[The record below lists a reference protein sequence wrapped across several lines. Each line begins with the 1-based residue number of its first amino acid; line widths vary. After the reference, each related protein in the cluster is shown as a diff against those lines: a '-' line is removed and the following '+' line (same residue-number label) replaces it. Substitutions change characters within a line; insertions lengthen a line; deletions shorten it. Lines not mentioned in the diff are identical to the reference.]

1 MWHLDHKMKV
11 NVGILLQFYESY
23 EINIISPFYLLSWSI
38 LFFSVRSQK
47 KENLVLFIKQS
58 QVLDVCMSTLK
69 TEQILCVVK
78 LIVPVLSLIL
88 KIKRQE
94 KEKEEYYEGRDV
106 KKGRKEKGTWRK
118 ENETEGATVF

>member
-11 NVGILLQFYESY
+11 NLGILLQFYESY

-118 ENETEGATVF
+118 EKETEGAMVF

>member
-1 MWHLDHKMKV
+1 MEV
-11 NVGILLQFYESY
+11 NVGIFLQYYESY
-23 EINIISPFYLLSWSI
+23 EINIISPFYLSLLI
-38 LFFSVRSQK
+38 NTFFFSVRSQK

-58 QVLDVCMSTLK
+58 QVLNVCMSTLK

-94 KEKEEYYEGRDV
+94 KEKKEYCEGRDV
-106 KKGRKEKGTWRK
+106 KKGRKEKRT
-118 ENETEGATVF
+118 

>member
-106 KKGRKEKGTWRK
+106 KKGSKEKGTCRK
-118 ENETEGATVF
+118 EKETEGATVF